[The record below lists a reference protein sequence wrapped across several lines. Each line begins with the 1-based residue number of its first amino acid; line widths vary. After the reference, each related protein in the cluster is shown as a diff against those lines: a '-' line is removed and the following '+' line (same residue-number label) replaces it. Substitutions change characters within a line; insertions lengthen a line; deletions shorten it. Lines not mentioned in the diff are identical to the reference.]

1 MALGEATGPLACAV
15 DRDKNRKS
23 DRADGRLKRT
33 ALNILAGR
41 EKEFEA
47 EETEGNKG
55 LIKENRHAL
64 LNTHSCCLTLLSRPR
79 EGLFVKFEV
88 RTENQFSL

>member
-1 MALGEATGPLACAV
+1 M

-23 DRADGRLKRT
+23 DRADGRLKRI

-41 EKEFEA
+41 EKEFET

-64 LNTHSCCLTLLSRPR
+64 LNTHSCCLTLSGPR
-79 EGLFVKFEV
+79 EGLSIKFEV
-88 RTENQFSL
+88 RTVYRFSSVIG